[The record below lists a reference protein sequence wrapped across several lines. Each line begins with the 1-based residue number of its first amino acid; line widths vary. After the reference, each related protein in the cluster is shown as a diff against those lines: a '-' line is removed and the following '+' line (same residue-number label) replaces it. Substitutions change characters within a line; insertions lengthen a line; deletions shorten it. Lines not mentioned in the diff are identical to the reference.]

1 LSIETLSNIQN
12 EQSILTSAFTKEGLM
27 LLKDLKV
34 RPNEFYSSNHQVL
47 YKAILETYSETA
59 NIDPILVL
67 EHCKKNKIL
76 NAVGGTSYIT
86 EIATNFTNNIALN
99 NYVDI
104 LREYK
109 LKRDILDISKNIEE
123 KQNIEANELFNVVQD
138 KILQIQKTTDH
149 EETQE
154 QLWEK
159 YIESK
164 EKAYLGEVEACNTIK
179 TGLIKLDNHIQ
190 GFSSAELITIFAF
203 SGVGKTAVA
212 GQIALNMARAKKN
225 IMYFS
230 LEMTYNQMV
239 DRLVS
244 NITKMDHKKVKYIK
258 RGKVSESEFEA
269 IVNKSAAINNYIKI
283 YNTRYLND
291 VISKIQVERIKGN
304 VDIVFIDYIGLIEG
318 VKAQDER
325 MKVTEV
331 TRRLKGLANSLNIP
345 IVILA
350 QATQEAARKNEN
362 KNYEIYEKLSDTD
375 IAESAS
381 VFRDSDTV
389 LGIYRNTLLDDPGV
403 NPDKKNYNSDDATV
417 NPERINIMVKK
428 CRNSTKKTLSFRWIG
443 ENFRIEN
450 IFN

>member
-1 LSIETLSNIQN
+1 MNIEVLTSITN
-12 EQSILTSAFTKEGLM
+12 EQSILSCAFTKEGLM
-27 LLKDLKV
+27 ILKDLKV
-34 RPNEFYSSNHQVL
+34 RHNEFYSSNHQEL
-47 YKAILETYSETA
+47 YRAILETENETDT
-59 NIDPILVL
+59 IDPILVL

-76 NAVGGTSYIT
+76 SAVGGISYVT
-86 EIATNFTNNIALN
+86 EIAAGLVNNTALSS
-99 NYVDI
+99 YVDI
-104 LREYK
+104 LRKYK
-109 LKRDILDISKNIEE
+109 LKRDILDISRSIQE
-123 KQNIEANELFNVVQD
+123 KQSIESDELLNLVQE
-138 KILQIQKTTDH
+138 KVLEIQKTTNH

-159 YIESK
+159 YIADK
-164 EKAYLGEVEACNTIK
+164 EKAYIGEVEACNTIK
-179 TGLIKLDNHIQ
+179 TGLVKLDNHIQ

-225 IMYFS
+225 IMFFS

-244 NITKMDHKKVKYIK
+244 NVTKMDHKKIKYIK
-258 RGKVSESEFEA
+258 RDKVSEEEFEA

-283 YNTRYLND
+283 YNDRYLND
-291 VISKIQVERIKGN
+291 IISKIQVEKLKGN

-325 MKVTEV
+325 MKITEV
-331 TRRLKGLANSLNIP
+331 TRRLKALANSLNIP

-362 KNYEIYEKLSDTD
+362 KNYEVYEKLSDTD

-381 VFRDSDTV
+381 IFRDSDTV
-389 LGIYRNTLLDDPGV
+389 LGVYRNTLLDDPGV
-403 NPDKKNYNSDDATV
+403 SADKKNYNSNDATY

-428 CRNSTKKTLSFRWIG
+428 CRNSTKKTLAFRWKG
-443 ENFRIEN
+443 SNFRVEN
-450 IFN
+450 IF

>member
-1 LSIETLSNIQN
+1 
-12 EQSILTSAFTKEGLM
+12 M
-27 LLKDLKV
+27 
-34 RPNEFYSSNHQVL
+34 
-47 YKAILETYSETA
+47 
-59 NIDPILVL
+59 
-67 EHCKKNKIL
+67 
-76 NAVGGTSYIT
+76 
-86 EIATNFTNNIALN
+86 
-99 NYVDI
+99 
-104 LREYK
+104 
-109 LKRDILDISKNIEE
+109 
-123 KQNIEANELFNVVQD
+123 
-138 KILQIQKTTDH
+138 
-149 EETQE
+149 
-154 QLWEK
+154 
-159 YIESK
+159 
-164 EKAYLGEVEACNTIK
+164 
-179 TGLIKLDNHIQ
+179 
-190 GFSSAELITIFAF
+190 
-203 SGVGKTAVA
+203 GKTAVA

-389 LGIYRNTLLDDPGV
+389 LGVYRNTLLDDPGV

-450 IFN
+450 MFN